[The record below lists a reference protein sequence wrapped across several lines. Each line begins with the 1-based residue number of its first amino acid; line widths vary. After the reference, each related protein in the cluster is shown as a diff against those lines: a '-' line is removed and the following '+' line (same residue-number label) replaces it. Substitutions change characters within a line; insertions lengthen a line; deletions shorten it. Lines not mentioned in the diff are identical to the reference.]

1 MMAARKRKMLA
12 LSAAASKQT
21 VSSNKHNKQ
30 TELKPEDSQ
39 TALKK
44 QPTQCEN
51 AQSAEAERSRYF
63 TKNEKQHRLGEDF
76 FKQPCISLAK
86 AFLGK
91 VG

>member
-1 MMAARKRKMLA
+1 MLA
-12 LSAAASKQT
+12 LAAATSEQT
-21 VSSNKHNKQ
+21 VSLNKHNKP
-30 TELKPEDSQ
+30 KDSQ

-44 QPTQCEN
+44 QPSQCEN
-51 AQSAEAERSRYF
+51 AQSAEAERSCYF
-63 TKNEKQHRLGEDF
+63 TGNEQQHRLGEDF